1 MTSEPLHA
9 LRDELA
15 ALSERVALL
24 ETRPTH
30 PRPTPL
36 SQPAVSEAATRD
48 ETFWALDG
56 LRSRR
61 DRHDSTR
68 AGVVMLAGSLNLP
81 DDSPVEWQQGAATAD
96 LLDVEWSDRAA
107 AFAALGHPVRVEL
120 LRHIL
125 NGTRS
130 TAALAEVEGLGTTG
144 QLHHHLR
151 QLVTAGWVRQ
161 TARGRY
167 DVPAAKVV
175 SLLVCLTGVA

>member
-1 MTSEPLHA
+1 MMSTPLEE

-24 ETRPTH
+24 ETRTADRQPTTQ
-30 PRPTPL
+30 RPDAETP
-36 SQPAVSEAATRD
+36 PPE
-48 ETFWALDG
+48 ETFWALDA
-56 LRSRR
+56 LRARR
-61 DRHDSTR
+61 DLHDTIR
-68 AGVVMLAGSLNLP
+68 AGVVMLVGSVTLP
-81 DDSPVEWQQGAATAD
+81 DGSPVEWQQGTATED
-96 LLDVEWSDRAA
+96 LLEVEWSDRAA

-125 NGTRS
+125 NGTRT

-167 DVPAAKVV
+167 DVPAAKIVP
-175 SLLVCLTGVA
+175 LLVCLTGVS